1 MRRTAESRA
10 ADPAGEKSPVT
21 TSRRRAKGRRPDLSV
36 RLIPLIGPEQWREPR
51 EVLSMLYAEAQAQ
64 AVEIYEWYMADRI
77 SRKFVSRILRG
88 LALVLASAGG
98 LVPLANVAAG
108 QSVSGLGY
116 VLLALAGVC
125 FGFDR
130 FLGLS
135 AGWMRDVMTAQQVQ
149 RRLQEFQFSWLEMNA
164 ADAREDPPETVP
176 EPYLKLLH
184 EFVCDLSDLVLG
196 ETGEW
201 VSEFQSGLQQLES
214 VTSKK

>member
-1 MRRTAESRA
+1 MRRTAEIQA
-10 ADPAGEKSPVT
+10 ADQAGGNST
-21 TSRRRAKGRRPDLSV
+21 AQASRRRARRRRPDLSV
-36 RLIPLIGPEQWREPR
+36 RLVPLIAPEQWREPR
-51 EVLSMLYAEAQAQ
+51 EALSMLYAEAQAQ
-64 AVEIYEWYMADRI
+64 AIEICEWYMADRT

-88 LALVLASAGG
+88 LALLLASAGG
-98 LVPLANVAAG
+98 LVPLANVATG
-108 QSVSGLGY
+108 QGVSGLGY

-135 AGWMRDVMTAQQVQ
+135 TGWMRDVTTAQRVQ

-164 ADAREDPPETVP
+164 ADARKDPPETAP
-176 EPYLKLLH
+176 EPYLKLLR

-214 VTSKK
+214 ATSKR